1 MDSILS
7 RVEITTTNYIFL
19 YLQLT
24 WNKNRPGTN
33 IPFFKLSSY
42 IITYFPFCLF
52 FLSFQIWLTSEE
64 NASLFIPYTKFTLFT
79 YIETCME
86 ELVFAKK
93 GSDRMRW
100 KISRLIF
107 YKRLHLFSTYTLPS
121 VKIKKKRRNN
131 IREFASTTYVSL
143 LTILIFNFK

>member
-52 FLSFQIWLTSEE
+52 FLSFQIWLTSKE

-86 ELVFAKK
+86 KLVFAKK
-93 GSDRMRW
+93 EATEWGER
-100 KISRLIF
+100 F
-107 YKRLHLFSTYTLPS
+107 HGLFS
-121 VKIKKKRRNN
+121 IKGSIFSQHILYPVLRLRRNGG
-131 IREFASTTYVSL
+131 IISGSL
-143 LTILIFNFK
+143 LPPRMCLF